1 MKVFCP
7 EHRRGFFAPRQNPIT
22 CGNRGHLLGELDFE
36 GKAQAPAQLN
46 WQYCCNCEHFC
57 LIDFSHEGIE
67 RCPACARPSSTRYLC
82 NRCFTISFESNTPAA
97 TKNFTV
103 TSEGTPHPSC
113 PGCLKSP
120 TEDLREHTC
129 DDLSASFITALTAC
143 PICQERL
150 DIAPSFPATVEYY
163 LKRTG
168 NKLNVTFDYDSELF
182 RAVEDGEFVL
192 VRNGNE
198 PGYEFMLPRTPRFS
212 TKSDFYEY
220 YQDYYYCAGPGAG
233 EVQVVQPAIVDRVSD
248 GWKLKTHGLLEIIE
262 GVTATQS
269 KQTKLKE
276 EKKVRA
282 EASLTKVCP
291 HCNRQVETKYPFC
304 WHCGKSTRAKEVSI
318 IKSSEVSLDDGFA
331 GDADEITLFPPANT
345 VESGPSLFAWASEVK
360 TAPASTSGST
370 MKLIALAIIG
380 LALVSFLL
388 FVVLRRSAS
397 NLPNDVTSSQVTND
411 GAPPV
416 DSSRATD
423 GPAQSL
429 LAVRPAPT
437 AQPTGPPPSA
447 ASRPADLELKK
458 FQQERTSAGTADRA
472 KIAESLAA
480 AERRYPNDYRLP
492 YERAKLAINSQETHS
507 HHEAFDALLLAAQK
521 AIENGQADEMLS
533 SLMADKGG
541 DLQKLSHGH
550 AEWRQVEEALRN
562 KDKNVLSEKMRQ

>member
-7 EHRRGFFAPRQNPIT
+7 EHGRGFFTPRQNPIT

-36 GKAQAPAQLN
+36 GKAQAPAELH

-67 RCPACARPSSTRYLC
+67 RCPACARQSSTRYLC
-82 NRCFTISFESNTPAA
+82 DRCFTISFESNTPAA

-103 TSEGTPHPSC
+103 TSEGKPHPSC
-113 PGCLKSP
+113 PGCLQSP
-120 TEDLREHTC
+120 TDDLREHTC
-129 DDLSASFITALTAC
+129 DDLSASFITALTVC
-143 PICQERL
+143 PICRERL
-150 DIAPSFPATVEYY
+150 DIAPTFPATVEYY

-168 NKLNVTFDYDSELF
+168 SKLNVTFDYDSELF
-182 RAVEDGEFVL
+182 RAVDDGEFVL

-198 PGYEFMLPRTPRFS
+198 PGHEFMLPRTPRFS
-212 TKSDFYEY
+212 TKRDFYEY
-220 YQDYYYCAGPGAG
+220 YQDYYYCAGPASG
-233 EVQVVQPAIVDRVSD
+233 EVRVVQPAIVDRVSD
-248 GWKLKTHGLLEIIE
+248 GWKLKTHGLLEII
-262 GVTATQS
+262 GSATITQS
-269 KQTKLKE
+269 KQVKLKE

-304 WHCGKSTRAKEVSI
+304 WHCGKSTRAKEASI
-318 IKSSEVSLDDGFA
+318 IRSSEVSLDDGFA
-331 GDADEITLFPPANT
+331 DVEDEITLFPPANT
-345 VESGPSLFAWASEVK
+345 VQPGPSLFAWASEEK
-360 TAPASTSGST
+360 TAPASPSGST
-370 MKLIALAIIG
+370 MKLIALAVIG
-380 LALVSFLL
+380 LALVSFLF

-397 NLPNDVTSSQVTND
+397 NLTNDVTSSQVTND

-429 LAVRPAPT
+429 LAVQPAPT
-437 AQPTGPPPSA
+437 PQPSGPPPSA
-447 ASRPADLELKK
+447 DSRPADLELKK
-458 FQQERTSAGTADRA
+458 LQQGRTSAGAADRA

-480 AERRYPNDYRLP
+480 AEKRYPNDYRLP

-507 HHEAFDALLLAAQK
+507 HHEAFGALLLAAQR

-550 AEWRQVEEALRN
+550 DEWRQVEEALRN
-562 KDKNVLSEKMRQ
+562 KDKNVLSEKMRR

>member
-7 EHRRGFFAPRQNPIT
+7 EHGRGFFAPRQNPIT

-36 GKAQAPAQLN
+36 GKAQAPAELH

-67 RCPACARPSSTRYLC
+67 RCPACARQSSTRYLC
-82 NRCFTISFESNTPAA
+82 DRCFTISFESNTPAA

-103 TSEGTPHPSC
+103 TSEGKPHPSC
-113 PGCLKSP
+113 PGCLQSP
-120 TEDLREHTC
+120 TDELREHTC
-129 DDLSASFITALTAC
+129 DDLSASFITALTVC
-143 PICQERL
+143 PICRERL

-163 LKRTG
+163 LKKTG

-182 RAVEDGEFVL
+182 RAVDDGEFVL

-198 PGYEFMLPRTPRFS
+198 PGHEFMLPRTPRFS
-212 TKSDFYEY
+212 TKRDFYEY
-220 YQDYYYCAGPGAG
+220 YQDYYYCAGPASG
-233 EVQVVQPAIVDRVSD
+233 EVRVVQPAIVDRVSD
-248 GWKLKTHGLLEIIE
+248 GWKLKTHGLLEII
-262 GVTATQS
+262 GSATITQS
-269 KQTKLKE
+269 KQVKLKE

-304 WHCGKSTRAKEVSI
+304 WHCGKSTRAKEASI
-318 IKSSEVSLDDGFA
+318 IRSSEVSLDDGFA
-331 GDADEITLFPPANT
+331 DVEDEITLFPPANT
-345 VESGPSLFAWASEVK
+345 VQPGPSLFAWASEEK
-360 TAPASTSGST
+360 TAPASPSGST
-370 MKLIALAIIG
+370 MKLIALAVIG
-380 LALVSFLL
+380 LVLVSFLF

-397 NLPNDVTSSQVTND
+397 NLTNDVTSSQVTND

-429 LAVRPAPT
+429 LAVQPAPIP
-437 AQPTGPPPSA
+437 QPSGPPPSA
-447 ASRPADLELKK
+447 DSRPADLELKK
-458 FQQERTSAGTADRA
+458 LQQGRTSAGAADRA

-480 AERRYPNDYRLP
+480 AEKRYPNDYRLP

-507 HHEAFDALLLAAQK
+507 HHEAFGALLLAAQR

-550 AEWRQVEEALRN
+550 DEWRQVEEALRN
-562 KDKNVLSEKMRQ
+562 KDKNVLSEKMRR